1 MLFPK
6 FAAANALNH
15 ADSRSDSIHSTE
27 PAINRISQG
36 PRGMALILI
45 LLCML
50 LVSGEGQ
57 LFAQQAPSSSMRPN
71 MAVELDQSATTEELG
86 PPLTVT
92 FQDALQLARKVNAQY
107 LSAVT
112 DAKNAREDTV
122 QARAALLP
130 SLDYSQQYLNTQGNG
145 GRIPT
150 GRYVTNDG
158 VHVYRAVGVFHQEMP
173 AGFFAFTPYHRATAA
188 AALAQAKAEIA
199 QRGLAVTVT
208 KLYYD
213 LIIAQHKYAT
223 AEQILDQAQGFLDL
237 TKKLESGGEVAHS
250 DVVKASL
257 QVDQQK
263 LAFQEVELTM
273 NNAHLALAVLLFP
286 NFNQH
291 FTTVDDL
298 DQAAVLPSFPELSA
312 MAEREN
318 QDVRAAV
325 AALRQSRADVA
336 IARAGFFPTL
346 TVDVDYGIEANAFA
360 LRSTVAADP
369 QAGRLPNLG
378 YFATATLNVPV
389 WNWGATRSKLHQAE
403 NNRRQ
408 AQIQLSQAQ
417 REALG
422 NLYSFYNEATTVRS
436 EVTTLREAADLATE
450 SLRLTTLR
458 YRAGEATALEV
469 LDAQNALAAS
479 RNAFSDGL
487 GRYRVALA
495 TLQTLTGPF

>member
-1 MLFPK
+1 MPSHEC
-6 FAAANALNH
+6 ATVNALSHSLKCN
-15 ADSRSDSIHSTE
+15 DSIHSTE
-27 PAINRISQG
+27 PATTLVPQD
-36 PRGMALILI
+36 PRGSAVIFV
-45 LLCML
+45 
-50 LVSGEGQ
+50 LVWMFLGSGGLQ
-57 LFAQQAPSSSMRPN
+57 LSAQQAPQSSMRKGSV
-71 MAVELDQSATTEELG
+71 VELDQSASSDELS

-92 FQDALQLARKVNAQY
+92 LQDAMQLARKANAQY
-107 LSAVT
+107 LSAAT
-112 DAKNAREDTV
+112 DAKNAREDTA

-130 SLDYSQQYLNTQGNG
+130 SLGYTQQYLNTQGNG

-150 GRYVTNDG
+150 GRYITNDG

-173 AGFFAFTPYHRATAA
+173 AGFFSFSPYHRATAA

-208 KLYYD
+208 KLYYE
-213 LIIAQHKYAT
+213 LITAQHKYAT
-223 AEQILDQAQGFLDL
+223 AEQILDQAQRFLDI
-237 TKKLESGGEVAHS
+237 TKKLESGGEIAHS
-250 DVVKASL
+250 DVVKANL
-257 QVDQQK
+257 QVDQQQ
-263 LAFQEVELTM
+263 LAFREAELAM

-291 FTTVDDL
+291 FTAVDDL
-298 DQAAVLPSFPELSA
+298 DQAPVLPSFPELRA

-318 QDVRAAV
+318 QDVRAAM

-336 IARAGFFPTL
+336 IARAAFFPTL
-346 TVDVDYGIEANAFA
+346 SLDVDYGIEANAFA

-403 NNRRQ
+403 NNRGQ
-408 AQIQLSQAQ
+408 AQIELSQAQ
-417 REALG
+417 REVLG
-422 NLYSFYNEATTVRS
+422 NLYAFYNEVTTVRS
-436 EVTTLREAADLATE
+436 EAATLREAADLAAE

-479 RNAFSDGL
+479 RNGFSDGQ